1 MRIYLKVPEVAVEHP
16 DNVRDLVGVQS
27 HGLQVGVIVERL
39 LLYDLDLVGG
49 EVENL
54 EAGQVDEAVRGQ
66 GRDPIIQYYIAM

>member
-1 MRIYLKVPEVAVEHP
+1 MPEVAVEHP

-54 EAGQVDEAVRGQ
+54 EAGQVGEAVLGQ
-66 GRDPIIQYYIAM
+66 GRDPII